1 VQPDG
6 RILMSGL
13 FEQVDGQARLNIA
26 RLNPDGTLDLTF
38 RLTSVSGAVER
49 IRLLPDGR
57 ILLGG
62 VFDVVGG
69 FSSRRLARLNPDGT
83 RDDTFLPSQ
92 PDADVNNVV
101 CFPDGRMLVSG
112 AFTTIANEQRRF
124 LALLNPDGS
133 LDHRFDPGAATD
145 TFLGMAA
152 GWGEA
157 TPILADGTLY
167 LSGTFQR
174 FNGLPA
180 PNLVQVRLGDLSPGF
195 GVPRWTTEGLSV
207 AVHGF
212 PGGAYPIETTADFE
226 NWEPAGEVRIAG
238 FDPSADFVAPM
249 IGDRGFLRLKPTA
262 P

>member
-1 VQPDG
+1 
-6 RILMSGL
+6 MSGL

-38 RLTSVSGAVER
+38 RLTSVSGPVER

-57 ILLGG
+57 IVLGG
-62 VFDVVGG
+62 VFDLVGG

-83 RDDTFLPSQ
+83 HDLSFMPPQ
-92 PDADVNNVV
+92 PNADVNHVV
-101 CFPDGRMLVSG
+101 SLPDGRMLVSG
-112 AFTTIANEQRRF
+112 AFTTIANANQRF
-124 LALLNPDGS
+124 LALLNEDGS
-133 LDHRFDPGAATD
+133 LDPRFDPGAGTD

-180 PNLVQVRLGDLSPGF
+180 PQLVQLQLGTLPPSLSTPRIGHEGF
-195 GVPRWTTEGLSV
+195 AAT
-207 AVHGF
+207 VHGF
-212 PGGAYPIETTADFE
+212 PGGRYPIETSADLE
-226 NWEPAGEVRIAG
+226 EWSPAGEIRLEGYDHTADLSVPSTSDAG
-238 FDPSADFVAPM
+238 FF
-249 IGDRGFLRLKPTA
+249 RLKGDSP
-262 P
+262 